1 MNLITVPAACKALGV
16 SETTI
21 RRAILSK
28 RLPVMRI
35 GNRTLIDL
43 DAAREILITD
53 YTPATITEVSEATGL
68 TVTAIRRGI
77 REGWIPCEKPGRAY
91 QFHLDEV
98 IAAIENRMRDH

>member
-1 MNLITVPAACKALGV
+1 MQGPGRLRDNHPAGDPQQAPG
-16 SETTI
+16 
-21 RRAILSK
+21 
-28 RLPVMRI
+28 I

-91 QFHLDEV
+91 QFHLDAV